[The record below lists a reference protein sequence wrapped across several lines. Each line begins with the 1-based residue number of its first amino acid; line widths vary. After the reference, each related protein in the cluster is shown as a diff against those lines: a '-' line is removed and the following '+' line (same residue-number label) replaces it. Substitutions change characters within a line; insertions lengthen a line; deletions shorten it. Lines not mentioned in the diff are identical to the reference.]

1 MTDRVV
7 RPRVRKD
14 KKTTQVTVC
23 ENNSKKKPLTNIDSA
38 IVGCQDQEDVKKAAR
53 EDSLSRAM
61 LPAQNTDSDEVEKAI
76 TAIRYQYKPPQF
88 KQPSKVLSES
98 LDAAFISHYV
108 ELNKAGETDAP
119 ELQWFFHLPKIHGN
133 ANKPA
138 ITLSLRA
145 VSMAFYGNYHHN
157 PSILVDSWRWYTTA
171 LRAQRISIEK
181 LRRSGMPDEEEVLV
195 PLILAL
201 YEIYVGASSGGS
213 MAHLAASAEIMNM
226 RGPSNCRTGA
236 IWPVFKA
243 VRSSD
248 VC

>member
-1 MTDRVV
+1 MTERVV
-7 RPRVRKD
+7 RPRDRRKKQTTKVAVREK
-14 KKTTQVTVC
+14 
-23 ENNSKKKPLTNIDSA
+23 NSEKKPLANIDSTT
-38 IVGCQDQEDVKKAAR
+38 VGIQDKDDAKKAAR
-53 EDSLSRAM
+53 EDALSQAM
-61 LPAQNTDSDEVEKAI
+61 FPAQNNNPDKVETAI

-88 KQPSKVLSES
+88 KQPSKVLPES
-98 LDAAFISHYV
+98 LDAAFLCHYI
-108 ELNKAGETDAP
+108 ELNKAGERDAP

-133 ANKPA
+133 ASKPA

-171 LRAQRISIEK
+171 LRAQRISVEK